1 MSSHEKKRKM
11 SAPSTAATSK
21 KKKKKK
27 GRTVKELNETELLDG
42 AMKAFRWWEL
52 PEPKQVTLPDGTTCV
67 PNWTSMEH
75 NGVCFPPEHE
85 RLYDKSGNMIRMRY
99 EGAPVDL
106 TLPEDEVAHFYAK
119 ALTCQQLQDPKT
131 AKIFNTNFMKGFK
144 RVLGSKH
151 VVKDF
156 RKCNFQPIKDRLDEI
171 RDEKKSKTKEEKDFL
186 KEKRAIQQRT
196 YGYALV
202 DNKVQKVGNI
212 VIEPPSLFRGR
223 GTHPKMGT
231 IKRRS
236 FPEDVIVNCSRDG
249 VVPKCSIPGHNWAS
263 VVHRPEV
270 TWLAMW
276 KENVNGNVKYVYLAN
291 SSMFKGKSDR
301 DKYEKARKLKKYI
314 GKIRKDYTKNLRSQK
329 KHNRQRATAMWI
341 IDVLALR
348 VGGEKNTDE
357 EADTVGCCS
366 LRVEHFDFGSDE
378 SEDEKYTL
386 TLDFLGKDSMR
397 YLETIDFNKYGDIG
411 RRVYNNLQG
420 FCKRKKPQEEV
431 FDTLSPSI
439 LNKHLQELMPGLTAK
454 VFRTYNASV
463 TLEKQLPPSIDHN
476 MSRAEQVLVY
486 NAANREVSILCNHQ
500 RSVPKSFEASFAK
513 LTTKL
518 NLKKRQLKEL
528 RKHLKLVRDSQRVP
542 VAKESYKDKEAKA
555 KDAHLFK
562 RQPSEDQLKKRIAKY
577 KITIKTQ
584 ELNIKTKDDNK
595 AVSLTTAKI
604 NYMDPRV
611 SVAWCKRNEVP
622 IERVFS
628 RTLQDKFPWA
638 MSAAPDWKF

>member
-1 MSSHEKKRKM
+1 MSSKRKADAGSSSSSTKKKSAKKRKRKIK
-11 SAPSTAATSK
+11 A
-21 KKKKKK
+21 
-27 GRTVKELNETELLDG
+27 LNETELLDR

-52 PEPKQVTLPDGTTCV
+52 PDPKETTLPDGTTCV
-67 PNWTSMEH
+67 PNWTTMEH
-75 NGVCFPPEHE
+75 NGVIFPPEHE
-85 RLYDKSGNMIRMRY
+85 RILGADGEPVRMRY
-99 EGAPVDL
+99 AGTPVDL
-106 TLPEDEVAHFYAK
+106 TLLQDEVATFYAK
-119 ALTCQQLQDPKT
+119 CLTCQQLQDPKT
-131 AKIFNTNFMKGFK
+131 AKIFNANFMKGFK
-144 RVLGSKH
+144 RVLGAKH

-156 RKCNFQPIKDRLDEI
+156 KKCNFQPIKDRLDQI
-171 RDEKKSKTKEEKDFL
+171 RDEKKLRSAEEKKAD
-186 KEKRAIQQRT
+186 KEKRATLQRT

-202 DNKVQKVGNI
+202 DGNVQKVGNI

-236 FPEDVIVNCSRDG
+236 MPEDVIVNCSRGG
-249 VVPKCSIPGHNWAS
+249 VVPKCPVPGHNWSA

-314 GKIRKDYTKNLRSQK
+314 GKIRKDYTKNLKSQK
-329 KHNRQRATAMWI
+329 KHNRQRATAMWV

-366 LRVEHFDFGSDE
+366 LRVEHFDFGSSE
-378 SEDEKYTL
+378 SEDERYTL

-397 YLETIDFNKYGDIG
+397 YLETIDFTKYGDIG
-411 RRVYNNLQG
+411 KRVYTNLEG
-420 FCKRKKPQEEV
+420 FCKRKKPHDEV
-431 FDTLSPSI
+431 FDTLSPTL
-439 LNKHLQELMPGLTAK
+439 LNKHLQSLMPGLTAK
-454 VFRTYNASV
+454 VFRTYNASI
-463 TLEKQLPPSIDHN
+463 TLEKQLPHEIRHG
-476 MSRAEQVLVY
+476 MTRAEQVMIY

-500 RSVPKSFEASFAK
+500 RSIPKSFEKSFEK
-513 LTTKL
+513 LKGKL
-518 NLKKRQLKEL
+518 ALKKRQLRDL
-528 RKHLKLVRDSQRVP
+528 RKHVKLVREGQKVP
-542 VAKESYKDKEAKA
+542 VLKESYPDKEAKG
-555 KDAHLFK
+555 KDSHLFK
-562 RQPSEDQLKKRIAKY
+562 RQPSEEQLKKRIAKY
-577 KITIKTQ
+577 KESIKTQ
-584 ELNIKTKDDNK
+584 EYNVKTKDDNK

-611 SVAWCKRNEVP
+611 TVAWCKRNEVP

-638 MSAAPDWKF
+638 MSAAPNWTF